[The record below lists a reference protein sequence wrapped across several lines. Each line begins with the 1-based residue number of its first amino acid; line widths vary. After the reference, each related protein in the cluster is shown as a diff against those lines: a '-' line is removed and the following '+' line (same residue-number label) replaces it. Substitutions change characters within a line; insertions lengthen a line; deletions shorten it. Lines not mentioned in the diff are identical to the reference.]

1 MIIDKKVNLN
11 AEASSIFIFN
21 VTHHFKIPVNVQFSV
36 SSQPW
41 LNLIKIP
48 NFEIKSLTGHTL
60 SLWGYIRVNLSKYLS
75 HKSLLANKL
84 WSIREFWGGY
94 VLIDLSI
101 HNMLL
106 LVLSWYS
113 CIFLIPCVSHNL
125 YLPWP
130 LFFCRW
136 HWVLTFI

>member
-84 WSIREFWGGY
+84 WSIREFWGDMSLLTY
-94 VLIDLSI
+94 AYKTCYCCCYLNTVFPITSIYSDLYFS
-101 HNMLL
+101 LDGTEL
-106 LVLSWYS
+106 
-113 CIFLIPCVSHNL
+113 
-125 YLPWP
+125 
-130 LFFCRW
+130 
-136 HWVLTFI
+136 